1 MAEIGRPVRV
11 RGTLYDGVPHWEHP
25 AWLVMERNGLLITQ
39 TFAGL
44 TVARDGEPWLSP
56 YDTRGHYW
64 PDRWYNVIRLDLPR
78 GRGLHGWYCNV
89 ATPAE
94 FDGENLHY
102 VDLQIDVIVHAG
114 TPHTWEVR
122 DEDEFEAAIQTF
134 RYPESLVREARAAV
148 DKLVALVLARQFP
161 FDVRS

>member
-1 MAEIGRPVRV
+1 MSETGRPVRV

-44 TVARDGEPWLSP
+44 EVARDGEPWLSP

-64 PDRWYNVIRLDLPR
+64 PDRWYNVVRLDLPR
-78 GRGLHGWYCNV
+78 GRGLHGWYCNI

-94 FDGENLHY
+94 YDGENIHY
-102 VDLQIDVIVHAG
+102 VDLQLDVRVQAG
-114 TPHTWEVR
+114 EPWTCTVM
-122 DEDEFEAAIQTF
+122 DQDEFAAAIETF
-134 RYPESLVREARAAV
+134 KYPESLIRNARAAV
-148 DKLVALVLARQFP
+148 DELVALVQARQFP
-161 FDVRS
+161 FNARS